1 MTYRLGLE
9 RVPAQKGEELC
20 GFIVDLVLFPPAK
33 TEPKSNENPVSSHY
47 WQGQLYIVIKGQ
59 L

>member
-1 MTYRLGLE
+1 MLHVTYRLGLE

-33 TEPKSNENPVSSHY
+33 TEPKSNENPCQFTLLAGVNFTSE
-47 WQGQLYIVIKGQ
+47 
-59 L
+59 